1 MLDLSRLTKESYPSV
16 ISALETDSETLMP
29 FTFTISF
36 FEYLNINS
44 GFMKAVLGPNG
55 DLTFQTRLKE
65 FMWETLYGNNPNA
78 FLKEEDFLVPGQY
91 LAAYI
96 GSAIIG
102 VFQQWLESGTKES
115 PLEMARI
122 LTTISV
128 NGPFF
133 AAGLKK

>member
-1 MLDLSRLTKESYPSV
+1 
-16 ISALETDSETLMP
+16 
-29 FTFTISF
+29 
-36 FEYLNINS
+36 
-44 GFMKAVLGPNG
+44 
-55 DLTFQTRLKE
+55 
-65 FMWETLYGNNPNA
+65 MWETLYGNNPNA

-91 LAAYI
+91 LAAYM
-96 GSAIIG
+96 GSAIIV

>member
-1 MLDLSRLTKESYPSV
+1 M
-16 ISALETDSETLMP
+16 
-29 FTFTISF
+29 
-36 FEYLNINS
+36 
-44 GFMKAVLGPNG
+44 
-55 DLTFQTRLKE
+55 
-65 FMWETLYGNNPNA
+65 
-78 FLKEEDFLVPGQY
+78 
-91 LAAYI
+91 